1 MGARLAWWLEGR
13 SRAEAFCEQKKAGV
27 RADAGRRAVDPGEP
41 VQTGGADWRCGLL
54 GGAGMKKIGAFLDGL
69 FGCDG
74 LPEEIEVAALLP
86 PFEVGDVAVMNA
98 DRTGYECR
106 GLVMMPGAVRCWLT
120 TGQVKEA
127 KKEGGRYAA

>member
-1 MGARLAWWLEGR
+1 VGARLAWWLEGR

-41 VQTGGADWRCGLL
+41 VQTGGAV
-54 GGAGMKKIGAFLDGL
+54 MKKIGAFLDGL

>member
-41 VQTGGADWRCGLL
+41 VQTGGAV
-54 GGAGMKKIGAFLDGL
+54 MKKIGAFLDGL